1 MTQVLDGIRVLEV
14 ALYAYVPIAG
24 AILADWG
31 ADVVKVE
38 HPEYGDP
45 MRGTAAWGIPA
56 YTNGFAYLYELSNR
70 GKRAMAVD
78 LKVPEGLE
86 VVLRLAEQADVFMT
100 NFLPSARRSLG
111 IDVADVMGR
120 NPRIV
125 YARGNGQGARGPDAD
140 RGGFDGISYWS
151 RSGAAISATP
161 PEETWPNAM
170 PGPGFGDVQ
179 SGMALA
185 GGIAA
190 GLLYRERTGRGVV
203 VDGSLLAM
211 GMWAM
216 QPTIVAADL
225 VGLPQLPYP
234 DREVP
239 PNPLA
244 NTYRTSD
251 GRFIMLAML
260 QSDRYWAELCT
271 TMGRPDLAGDQRFAT
286 AEARESNT
294 KECTAI
300 LTEVFATLPLEEWRI
315 RLASQEGQW
324 DVVNLP
330 GELEKDPQVVANGY
344 LQEVSYGDGR
354 SITLVPAPVQF
365 DEEPGQLGPAPQ
377 HGAHT
382 DEVLLELGLDW
393 DEIIQLKLTGAVG

>member
-1 MTQVLDGIRVLEV
+1 
-14 ALYAYVPIAG
+14 
-24 AILADWG
+24 
-31 ADVVKVE
+31 
-38 HPEYGDP
+38 
-45 MRGTAAWGIPA
+45 
-56 YTNGFAYLYELSNR
+56 
-70 GKRAMAVD
+70 
-78 LKVPEGLE
+78 
-86 VVLRLAEQADVFMT
+86 
-100 NFLPSARRSLG
+100 
-111 IDVADVMGR
+111 
-120 NPRIV
+120 
-125 YARGNGQGARGPDAD
+125 
-140 RGGFDGISYWS
+140 
-151 RSGAAISATP
+151 
-161 PEETWPNAM
+161 M